1 MASTDQH
8 SASMDDKP
16 PRASANSGRFTKGSS
31 RASEAGKKGAKAQP
45 LDAKIRGGQ
54 NSHRTG

>member
-1 MASTDQH
+1 MAST
-8 SASMDDKP
+8 ASTDDKP
-16 PRASANSGRFTKGSS
+16 RSSANSGRFTKGSP

-45 LDAKIRGGQ
+45 LEAKIRGGQ

>member
-8 SASMDDKP
+8 LASMDDKP
-16 PRASANSGRFTKGSS
+16 HMTANSGRFTKGSP
-31 RASEAGKKGAKAQP
+31 RAVSAGKKGAKAQP
-45 LDAKIRGGQ
+45 LEAKIRGGQ

>member
-1 MASTDQH
+1 MASNDQRIT
-8 SASMDDKP
+8 SMNDKP
-16 PRASANSGRFTKGSS
+16 RANANSGRFTKGSA

-45 LDAKIRGGQ
+45 LEAKIRGGQ